1 MRADG
6 RTDGSDGGS
15 TRGPCGPKKCS
26 KVCLLH
32 SVGWLPTT
40 VEASEVW
47 VLGQVLCM
55 SSAPT
60 VSSQARCSRWCR
72 VVQPSRSPC
81 CVLLALSW
89 NTTNENPSTDNL
101 IRAINYSQASVDPK
115 NTIPVKNRFFC
126 CCWCMFKQYYNTR
139 NISGLHTTSHS
150 SLFWQNLT
158 INVSKCNL

>member
-6 RTDGSDGGS
+6 RTDGSTGGI
-15 TRGPCGPKKCS
+15 TRGPCGPKKCF
-26 KVCLLH
+26 KICLLH

-89 NTTNENPSTDNL
+89 NTTNENPSTDKL
-101 IRAINYSQASVDPK
+101 SGAINKVQ
-115 NTIPVKNRFFC
+115 PVLRIYPG
-126 CCWCMFKQYYNTR
+126 W
-139 NISGLHTTSHS
+139 GLHGFEQGQVPFENRAFQAAWLLDSGTGRA
-150 SLFWQNLT
+150 
-158 INVSKCNL
+158 